1 MPSGELGADPRRHV
15 AGSAPSGAGGG
26 EIVGRAA
33 EIEMA
38 MSALRTA
45 RHLLIEGPHGS
56 GKSEL
61 VAEMCRRAGRRRAT
75 VTGSLSL
82 TASALV
88 GHHDPAVLLRRG
100 YTGESFVPGALTISM
115 RNGAVLHVDEANRLL
130 PDAFSVLISA
140 MSEGAIEVPR
150 HGRVRAA
157 PGFVVIAAAN
167 PLDRVGTGDL
177 PQAFTDRVV
186 RLSLDHQSASDERA
200 IVRVH
205 CPGAPGHLV
214 ERAVAITRAT
224 RYHRDLRR
232 GASVRA
238 AMDMVAVARQL
249 SRMLQD
255 SAAGSGSGAGPGSG
269 AGSGSGAG
277 LRSALLALSSKIEVR
292 PGSARTPEAIIR
304 ELWIDLELLAHRST
318 GPVRA
323 EAALSSL
330 AAPRLDQP
338 AEAPAD
344 APQVAASPGGGARAA
359 EAAGGAHGGAATGSA
374 GAQASLA
381 SLSGPP
387 AESAP
392 ARETRQALA
401 DFVRQARRGERGAHV
416 ARPRTLP
423 AAELGLGEIERLAAR
438 IVVRR
443 ARERLAGGPAR
454 TGRISSVRYNF
465 RSDDIDIDRTV
476 ESLVEHPVPVP
487 SDIWVHD
494 RVPRRRSVVLLL
506 DVSGS
511 MRGRRLLEAA
521 TAAAAASVALEHDEL
536 AVVAFAGDVTV
547 LRQGDQPLATGE
559 LARRVMRLRPIG
571 LTDIQ
576 AGLIAAV
583 GQLGRMRSANR
594 VGVIMTDGVHNLGAD
609 PRGVA
614 GRFGRLNVLATTSSP
629 WRLELCR
636 QLAAAGSGT
645 CETYRSLDDL
655 PVALSR
661 LLA

>member
-1 MPSGELGADPRRHV
+1 
-15 AGSAPSGAGGG
+15 
-26 EIVGRAA
+26 
-33 EIEMA
+33 
-38 MSALRTA
+38 MSALRSA

-61 VAEMCRRAGRRRAT
+61 IAEMCRRTGTVRAT
-75 VTGSLSL
+75 VNGSLGL

-100 YTGESFVPGALTISM
+100 YTGESFVPGALVVSM
-115 RNGAVLHVDEANRLL
+115 RNGAVLHVDEANRL
-130 PDAFSVLISA
+130 PPESFNVLISA
-140 MSEGAIEVPR
+140 MSEGVIEVPR

-167 PLDRVGTGDL
+167 PLDGVGTGDL
-177 PQAFTDRVV
+177 PQAFLDRVV
-186 RLSLDHQSASDERA
+186 RLSLDHQSASEERA
-200 IVRVH
+200 IVRVR
-205 CPGAPGHLV
+205 CPGAPGDMV

-238 AMDMVAVARQL
+238 AIDMVAVARQL
-249 SRMLQD
+249 SPMLRG
-255 SAAGSGSGAGPGSG
+255 SAAGPDSD
-269 AGSGSGAG
+269 AG

-292 PGSARTPEAIIR
+292 SGSVRTPEAIIR

-318 GPVRA
+318 GPLRA

-344 APQVAASPGGGARAA
+344 APQVAVGPGAGARAA
-359 EAAGGAHGGAATGSA
+359 EAAAGAHGGAATGSA
-374 GAQASLA
+374 GGPA
-381 SLSGPP
+381 SLSSPP
-387 AESAP
+387 GSSAEPAP
-392 ARETRQALA
+392 ARETRQALV
-401 DFVRQARRGERGAHV
+401 DFVRQARRGERGARD
-416 ARPRTLP
+416 ARPRALP
-423 AAELGLGEIERLAAR
+423 AGELALGEIERLAAR

-454 TGRISSVRYNF
+454 TGRIGSVRYNF

-476 ESLVEHPVPVP
+476 ESLVEHPVPLH

-494 RVPRRRSVVLLL
+494 RIPRRRSVVLLL

-536 AVVAFAGDVTV
+536 AVVAFAGAVTV

-559 LARRVMRLRPIG
+559 LVRRVMRLRPIG
-571 LTDIQ
+571 LTDIE
-576 AGLIAAV
+576 AGLTAGV
-583 GQLGRMRSANR
+583 EQLGLMRSASR
-594 VGVIMTDGVHNLGAD
+594 IGVIMTDGVHNLGAD
-609 PRGVA
+609 PRGIA

-629 WRLELCR
+629 WRLDLCR
-636 QLAAAGSGT
+636 QLAAAGSGI
-645 CETYRSLDDL
+645 CETYRNLDHL
-655 PVALSR
+655 PVAMSR

>member
-1 MPSGELGADPRRHV
+1 
-15 AGSAPSGAGGG
+15 
-26 EIVGRAA
+26 
-33 EIEMA
+33 MA
-38 MSALRTA
+38 MSALHTA

-61 VAEMCRRAGRRRAT
+61 VAEMCRRTGRMRVT
-75 VTGSLSL
+75 VNGSLGL

-100 YTGESFVPGALTISM
+100 YTGESFVPGALTMSM

-130 PDAFSVLISA
+130 PDSFSVLISA

-167 PLDRVGTGDL
+167 PLDGVGTGDL

-186 RLSLDHQSASDERA
+186 RLSLDHQSASEERA

-205 CPGAPGHLV
+205 CPDAPGHLV
-214 ERAVAITRAT
+214 GRAVAITRAT

-238 AMDMVAVARQL
+238 AIDMVAVARQL

-255 SAAGSGSGAGPGSG
+255 SAAGPGP
-269 AGSGSGAG
+269 GAG

-330 AAPRLDQP
+330 AAPRRDQP

-344 APQVAASPGGGARAA
+344 APQVAVSPGGGARAA

-374 GAQASLA
+374 GASASLA
-381 SLSGPP
+381 SPSGPS

-476 ESLVEHPVPVP
+476 ESLVEHPVPLY

-494 RVPRRRSVVLLL
+494 RIPRRRSVVLLL

-576 AGLIAAV
+576 AGLTAGV
-583 GQLGRMRSANR
+583 GQLGRMRSASPI
-594 VGVIMTDGVHNLGAD
+594 GVIMTDGVHNLGAD
-609 PRGVA
+609 PRGIA

-655 PVALSR
+655 PVAMSR
-661 LLA
+661 LLG